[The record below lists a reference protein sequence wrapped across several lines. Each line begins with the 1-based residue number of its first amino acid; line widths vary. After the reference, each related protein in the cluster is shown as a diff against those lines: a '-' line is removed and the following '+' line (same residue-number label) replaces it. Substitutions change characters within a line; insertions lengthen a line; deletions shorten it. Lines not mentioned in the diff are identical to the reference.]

1 MATLAPGKSPG
12 KRIVVGDQV
21 LCAVDAVDTST
32 IAVRVASFKKA
43 HLLYSAAEMAVRKMA
58 QALRTRQEVVFDAD
72 VALNVAVDLL
82 ANALPADGFPRQNP
96 FRVFGAPTPSALKAM
111 GMAGGANE
119 VLALEKAVLM
129 KSSISPRSAD
139 AARAA
144 GDAARKVQ
152 AALKPLAKLQ
162 KARIDAMAR
171 RDALAPGWSKALA
184 SLKLAAMAAD
194 DEGHAGLFA
203 ALFDRPAPAKKRAAS
218 KRNSAQLNDAAPLSA
233 PPSR

>member
-12 KRIVVGDQV
+12 QRIVCGDQV
-21 LCAVDAVDTST
+21 LCAVDAVDTSA
-32 IAVRVASFKKA
+32 IAGRVASFRKA
-43 HLLYSAAEMAVRKMA
+43 HLLYSAAEMAVRKA
-58 QALRTRQEVVFDAD
+58 GQALRTQQEVVFVAD

-82 ANALPADGFPRQNP
+82 ASVLPADGFPRQNP
-96 FRVFGAPTPSALKAM
+96 FRVFGAPSPSALKTM

-119 VLALEKAVLM
+119 VLALERAVLM
-129 KSSISPRSAD
+129 KSSISPKSAD

-162 KARIDAMAR
+162 KARVNAMAR
-171 RDALAPGWSKALA
+171 RDALAPGWGKALA

-194 DEGHAGLFA
+194 DEGHTGLFA
-203 ALFDRPAPAKKRAAS
+203 ALFDRPAPAKKRSAS
-218 KRNSAQLNDAAPLSA
+218 KRNSVESNDAAPVSA